1 MLIVNNKIL
10 NLTDPKTE
18 QEKRVSKELAQ
29 LVEDYKLSE
38 GNIVSVVYPKEYIKE
53 NKNNKSRP
61 YKPASFKI
69 SYRDVLRTPSG
80 TEDWRFAERVDP
92 GKNDIGSNYS
102 PAGNIFTGSWQLG
115 IESADL
121 LYFLLN
127 ISSRMEGGKNASNG
141 KRPYM
146 VVENKVADAKAFAS
160 KEIEIAYI
168 KLSILQDMS
177 EEKLRTFAKQVGIN
191 TAETEDLSLL
201 RKTTYGIVSIDKDGY
216 KKVSAFMGVK
226 STPVE
231 SELMKD
237 AMELAFK
244 AISTGV
250 LELRKNEYV
259 FTGGDQK
266 DQPFF
271 NTGNKPDKEKQLAT
285 FLAKSPVEF
294 DLLSELCGK

>member
-1 MLIVNNKIL
+1 MLIVNNRIL

-18 QEKRVSKELAQ
+18 QEKRVAKELAQ

-38 GNIVSVVYPKEYIKE
+38 DAVVSIVYPKGYITA
-53 NKNNKSRP
+53 NKHNPSRP
-61 YKPASFKI
+61 HKPASFKI
-69 SYRDVLRTPSG
+69 SYRDVLRTPTG

-92 GKNDIGSNYS
+92 GKNDIGNNYS
-102 PAGNIFTGSWQLG
+102 PAGNMFTGSWQLDIG
-115 IESADL
+115 QADL

-146 VVENKVADAKAFAS
+146 VVENKVADAQAFAD
-160 KEIEIAYI
+160 KEIESAVI
-168 KLSILQDMS
+168 KMSILKEMN
-177 EEKLRTFAKQVGIN
+177 EVKLRAFAKSIGIS
-191 TAETEDLSLL
+191 TADSEDLALL

-216 KKVSAFMGVK
+216 KKVSAFLGTKPTQVD
-226 STPVE
+226 
-231 SELMKD
+231 SEIMKD

-294 DLLSELCGK
+294 DSLSELCGK